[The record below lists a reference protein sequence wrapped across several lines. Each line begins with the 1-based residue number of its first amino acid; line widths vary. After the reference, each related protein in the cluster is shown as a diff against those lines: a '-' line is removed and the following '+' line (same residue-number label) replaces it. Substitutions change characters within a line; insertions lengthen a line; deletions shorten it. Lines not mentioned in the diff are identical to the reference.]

1 MIPARLILSI
11 SGALALVSCNT
22 VDDPQQNPADA
33 YGAANAYNQ
42 NANPNANAGG
52 YGYPASGQGGQYS
65 QPPAG
70 AYGAANAYG
79 TAPPPPAGGYSPPGY
94 SQPYTQPADSGYG
107 GGYTAPPPAGNYGA
121 ASGRSH
127 TVASGE
133 NLSKI
138 ARRYGVT
145 ADALMRANNLT
156 DPNFI
161 RAGQTLTIP

>member
-1 MIPARLILSI
+1 MIPSRLILCF

-33 YGAANAYNQ
+33 YGAANAYNHNP
-42 NANPNANAGG
+42 NANANAGG
-52 YGYPASGQGGQYS
+52 YGYPAYGQGGQYS
-65 QPPAG
+65 QPPGG
-70 AYGAANAYG
+70 AYGGAAPYGAANPG
-79 TAPPPPAGGYSPPGY
+79 AGAYSPPGY
-94 SQPYTQPADSGYG
+94 SQPYTQPADTGYG
-107 GGYTAPPPAGNYGA
+107 GAYTAPPPAGNYGA

-127 TVASGE
+127 TVASGD

-145 ADALMRANNLT
+145 TDALMRANNLT